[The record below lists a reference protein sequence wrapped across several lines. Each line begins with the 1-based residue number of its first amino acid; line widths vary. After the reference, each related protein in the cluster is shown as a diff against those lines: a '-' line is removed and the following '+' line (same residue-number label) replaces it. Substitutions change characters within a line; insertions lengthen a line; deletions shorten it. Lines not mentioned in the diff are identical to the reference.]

1 MTAPAAVRSTQEY
14 DATCCGLW
22 PETRFGPQPHRE
34 PRAVQSPS
42 PPRTARGAMGGGRP
56 YIPLL
61 TRWLTVPWTRDPYFM
76 LEIALT
82 LSAHCFLEKYTQ
94 DSAEHLA
101 IRPLQ
106 RTTAADSGSP
116 LSCEVSIPTTAR
128 LIANLATTVTVRGYA
143 RYHLPREAN

>member
-14 DATCCGLW
+14 DATFCGLW

-61 TRWLTVPWTRDPYFM
+61 TRWLALPWTRDTHFM
-76 LEIALT
+76 LEKALT
-82 LSAHCFLEKYTQ
+82 LSAHCFLEKHTQ
-94 DSAEHLA
+94 DTTAQLA

-106 RTTAADSGSP
+106 RTTAADSGRP
-116 LSCEVSIPTTAR
+116 LSCEVSNPTATP
-128 LIANLATTVTVRGYA
+128 LIANLATT
-143 RYHLPREAN
+143 YHSEGICMVPRAPRS